1 MEFGHQKCANDGAM
15 GFPAHQHIQYY
26 ILGPSPLP
34 FVSRVWPFEACFT
47 EIAEKASH
55 ENKVKNPLFSLFL
68 DTLSHFRGT
77 FT

>member
-15 GFPAHQHIQYY
+15 GFPAHKHIQYY

-34 FVSRVWPFEACFT
+34 FVSRVGLLRPVLT
-47 EIAEKASH
+47 EIVEKASP

-77 FT
+77 LT